1 MKKSVILLLSM
12 LTLAATGCKTKQLA
26 TVAEGTAEGDRNSKE
41 IIAGHYKNPENY
53 KTLLIKADAAY
64 KDSKQSLGFSTEI
77 RIDKDKRI
85 LVMGRYLGFTVAKAL
100 ITPEEV
106 TYYVTLNNTYFKG
119 NYEVLSRWLGTNLD
133 YNKVQNLL
141 TGEALYDLTKG
152 SYKSS
157 VEDGK
162 YKLTGKESGDI
173 IKEFLFEGSNYLLK
187 KQHIAQGGQQPR
199 SVDVTYPGH
208 TEYPQAIVPV
218 AVKIEAE
225 QKDKVNIDIEYASV
239 KFDEK
244 LSFPYEVPEGYEQIF
259 VE

>member
-1 MKKSVILLLSM
+1 MKKSLILTVAALSLM
-12 LTLAATGCKTKQLA
+12 VTGCKTKQLA

-41 IIAGHYKNPENY
+41 IIEGHYKNPENY
-53 KTLLIKADAAY
+53 KTLLIKADASY
-64 KDSKQSLGFSTEI
+64 KDSKQSLGFSAEI
-77 RIDKDKRI
+77 RVEKDKRI

-106 TYYVTLNNTYFKG
+106 SYYVTVNNTYFKG
-119 NYEVLSRWLGTNLD
+119 DYEVLSRWLGTDLD

-141 TGEALYDLTKG
+141 TGEALYDLNKG

-157 VEDGK
+157 VENGQ
-162 YKLTGKESGDI
+162 YKLTGKESNNI
-173 IKEFLFEGSNYLLK
+173 IKEFLFEGANYLLK

-199 SVDVTYPGH
+199 SVDVAYPGH
-208 TEYPQAIVPV
+208 TEYPQAILPV

-225 QKDKVNIDIEYASV
+225 QKDRVKIDIDYVSV

-259 VE
+259 VD